1 MSRIT
6 RTSMGNI
13 PVTGRLSLPPM
24 SPHLTCQTDVQ
35 PATIG
40 IRIYRQVLENR
51 QGGGVNSQSWMGKNF
66 STVTLK
72 LGSHSQTVSVRSLAM
87 IAGETTQQQYIES
100 YQVAYSMM
108 EAGFLSVSLSGL
120 YSFCVQGDR
129 ELPNICQLP
138 VSVSWSPS
146 DIIIHSVEFVLSA
159 AIRPSCMQSSF
170 LNSPTPEM
178 PLKMFDKGIIDY
190 DDSFLRVPIPSV
202 PPVGAHMFAQFHIKA
217 SVKSANIQV
226 VCKCYRTSPNV
237 CQKIEYDLI
246 RQVEALQF
254 QLVWV
259 FYWDHTSGCLCN
271 GSCLSSTRYPRA
283 IHFPRYWREGRFS
296 CVWTSQ

>member
-1 MSRIT
+1 VSRIT
-6 RTSMGNI
+6 KTSIGKV
-13 PVTGRLSLPPM
+13 PVTAAVTGRLSIPPM

-40 IRIYRQVLENR
+40 IRIHRQVLENR
-51 QGGGVNSQSWMGKNF
+51 LGGGVNSQSWTGQNL
-66 STVTLK
+66 SRVTLK
-72 LGSHSQTVSVRSLAM
+72 LGSHSQTVSVRSLVM
-87 IAGETTQQQYIES
+87 IAGETTQQQYTQS
-100 YQVAYSMM
+100 NQVAYSMM
-108 EAGFLSVSLSGL
+108 VAGFVSTSLSGL
-120 YSFCVQGDR
+120 HAFCVQGDR

-226 VCKCYRTSPNV
+226 VCKCYRTSSNV
-237 CQKIEYDLI
+237 CQIFLKM
-246 RQVEALQF
+246 
-254 QLVWV
+254 
-259 FYWDHTSGCLCN
+259 T
-271 GSCLSSTRYPRA
+271 
-283 IHFPRYWREGRFS
+283 
-296 CVWTSQ
+296 

>member
-1 MSRIT
+1 MLCSEPHSSRTPPKNGFRPRFSSKRGNPAPPRFRPLARLNRSAARQASTSGKRARGFCPLLWSRGPRPTIGLGL
-6 RTSMGNI
+6 RT
-13 PVTGRLSLPPM
+13 PPEALRR

-40 IRIYRQVLENR
+40 IRIYRQVIENR
-51 QGGGVNSQSWMGKNF
+51 QGGGVNSQSWMAKNF

-87 IAGETTQQQYIES
+87 IAGETTQQQYIDS
-100 YQVAYSMM
+100 NRVAYSMM
-108 EAGFLSVSLSGL
+108 VAGFLSTTLSGL

-138 VSVSWSPS
+138 ASVSWSPS
-146 DIIIHSVEFVLSA
+146 DIITHSVEFVLSA

-202 PPVGAHMFAQFHIKA
+202 PPVGAYVRPI
-217 SVKSANIQV
+217 S
-226 VCKCYRTSPNV
+226 Y
-237 CQKIEYDLI
+237 
-246 RQVEALQF
+246 
-254 QLVWV
+254 
-259 FYWDHTSGCLCN
+259 
-271 GSCLSSTRYPRA
+271 
-283 IHFPRYWREGRFS
+283 
-296 CVWTSQ
+296 